1 MPGEKII
8 NKAKEIGLDPGLLYE
23 AVIDLSTEGLL
34 TASSINQAAGVL
46 LNDLGL
52 PEYFFAT
59 INKAALRKLL
69 KAIALSIKVEDGVI
83 RLHGR
88 VAPVDFD
95 QDKEPGTQR
104 VRIATAEIR
113 DTMERVMETQI
124 SGHRR
129 EYFYSPENGY
139 ATYII
144 RPETVADFA
153 EEDFKESRFL
163 FNVAGDYATTS
174 EATRQRHEQFLAQN
188 ADQAL
193 QLIEFYNLAETGETR
208 IMFNSDFERPQLP
221 ILRKILADYGFTIV
235 RACWEPYL
243 GKDAVPS
250 SICSIYI
257 LGELTRAKENEV
269 KTALRDFLSCPV
281 KSIDTLYLQGVFT
294 FDEMLFASNAVDFC
308 LMFIYQESENHLD
321 RELLEALSN
330 DDQRE
335 TFSKRLQS
343 SNRSI
348 YTPVLLEEAV
358 SNNPDLLK
366 MLYAIF
372 ADKFDPRVSQRLSDA
387 QLQLKEQEFKRLI
400 AARFIDTPLN
410 YDIFHFMF
418 RLITSTRK
426 TNFYKAEKRSFA
438 FRFDNDI
445 LDPLVYRQ
453 FVHGIFYVNGH
464 YACGTHLRAAD
475 ISRGGLR
482 MLRVNRA
489 NYQSTLDNAVLLNYA
504 LGPVA
509 QRLKH
514 KDICESD
521 AKGVVIPHPQY
532 ARYTLEA
539 LIDYTEGILDLMQP
553 DPQVVDYLGTPELIF
568 FGPDEGTAP
577 LMDAV
582 AENARKRGYRHW
594 RTITT
599 GKTIGIPHDAFGLL
613 DSGEAFGLF
622 DMDSQGVELQIEGKR
637 ELLTND
643 LQVIYDRIGDHIRT
657 SGLTTTGLMSVFRT
671 LIAHAGAQEKEL
683 NLMMTGGP
691 DGDLGANSILCYAG
705 KICLIVDGG
714 SVLFDPDGLDKVALR
729 KIALHRNSKPRAN
742 SLAFP
747 VEKLGKNGFKVP
759 IGSKNITLPDGRF
772 IEDGTLF
779 HRTFLT
785 DPANRALVEQ
795 ANIRAFTP
803 CGGFKDT
810 INHDNVEQFANLFQE
825 LRFIVEGANVFFDD
839 AARRYLAQN
848 TEIMQIK
855 DFSVNKGGVFSS
867 SVGEVLTAFLLQ
879 ERYEKVLIDDIEAR
893 WNLVRNIMDMVAEF
907 TRLETELLLAWHK
920 QDPSWPLFELSKLSS
935 EHIFSFQDSVANRL
949 PDILADDE
957 LVERVLQLYVPA
969 VLHEKLGLD
978 FIRATL
984 DTPELSAYRDAI
996 ITKKIA
1002 SMAFYRYGL
1011 EWKAYLQRAE
1021 KDLLLAI
1028 RSALQ

>member
-1 MPGEKII
+1 MPGEQII
-8 NKAKEIGLDPGLLYE
+8 DKAKAIGLDLGLLYE

-34 TASSINQAAGVL
+34 TARSINQAAGIL

-52 PEYFFAT
+52 PKHFFAT
-59 INKAALRKLL
+59 ISKAALRKLL
-69 KAIALSIKVEDGVI
+69 KAIALSIKVDDGI
-83 RLHGR
+83 IELHGR
-88 VAPVDFD
+88 VAPVEFD
-95 QDKEPGTQR
+95 QDKEPGSQR
-104 VRIATAEIR
+104 VRIATAETR
-113 DTMERVMETQI
+113 DAMERVLETQI
-124 SGHRR
+124 SGHQR
-129 EYFYSPENGY
+129 EYFYSPKNGY

-144 RPETVADFA
+144 RPETVADFT

-163 FNVAGDYATTS
+163 FNLIGDRAATS
-174 EATRQRHEQFLAQN
+174 ETTRQRHEQFLVRN

-193 QLIEFYNLAETGETR
+193 QLIEFYNLPETGETR

-221 ILRKILADYGFTIV
+221 ILRKLLADFGLTIV
-235 RACWEPYL
+235 RASWEPYL

-250 SICSIYI
+250 SVCSIYV
-257 LGELTRAKENEV
+257 LGELTRLRENEV
-269 KTALRDFLSCPV
+269 KTALRSFLGCPA
-281 KSIDTLYLQGVFT
+281 KTIDDHYLQGTLT
-294 FDEMLFASNAVDFC
+294 FEELLFASNAIDFC
-308 LMFIYQESENHLD
+308 LLFIYQESENHSD
-321 RELLEALSN
+321 RELLEALSTE
-330 DDQRE
+330 DQRE
-335 TFSKRLQS
+335 TFSKRIQS

-348 YTPVLLEEAV
+348 YTQALLDEAAY
-358 SNNPDLLK
+358 NNPDLLK
-366 MLYAIF
+366 MLYALF
-372 ADKFDPRVSQRLSDA
+372 ADKFDPKVNQRLSEA
-387 QLQLKEQEFKRLI
+387 QVQLKEQEFMRLI
-400 AARFIDTPLN
+400 AARFLDAPLN

-438 FRFDNDI
+438 FRFDSDV

-453 FVHGIFYVNGH
+453 FVHGVFFTSGH
-464 YACGTHLRAAD
+464 YSCGTHLRAAD

-489 NYQSTLDNAVLLNYA
+489 NYQSILANAVLLNYA

-514 KDICESD
+514 KDICESG

-553 DPQVVDYLGTPELIF
+553 DPQIVDYLGTPELIF

-577 LMDAV
+577 FMDAV

-622 DMDSQGVELQIEGKR
+622 DMDKEGVELQIEGKR

-643 LQVIYDRIGDHIRT
+643 LQVIYDRIGEKIST

-671 LIAHAGAQEKEL
+671 LIKHAGAKEEEL

-691 DGDLGANSILCYAG
+691 DGDLGANSILCYTG

-714 SVLFDPDGLDKVALR
+714 SVLFDPDGLDRVALR
-729 KIALHRNSKPRAN
+729 KIALQRNSKPRAN
-742 SLAFP
+742 TTAFP
-747 VEKLGKNGFKVP
+747 LDKLGKNGFMVT
-759 IGSKNITLPDGRF
+759 IGSKNLTLPDGRL

-785 DPANRALVEQ
+785 DPANRALIEQ
-795 ANIRAFTP
+795 ANIQAFIP

-810 INHDNVEQFANLFQE
+810 INRDNVAQFAKLFQE

-848 TEIMQIK
+848 TKVMQIK

-879 ERYEKVLIDDIEAR
+879 ERYEEVLIDDIEAR
-893 WNLVRNIMDMVAEF
+893 WGLVRNIMDMLEEF
-907 TRLETELLLAWHK
+907 TRLETTLLLSWHE
-920 QDPSWPLFELSKLSS
+920 QDKSQPLFELSKRSS
-935 EHIFSFQDSVANRL
+935 EQVFAFQDQLAERL
-949 PDILADDE
+949 PEILADKA
-957 LVERVLQLYVPA
+957 LVDRVLQLYVPA
-969 VLHEKLGLD
+969 ILHEKIGPD

-1002 SMAFYRYGL
+1002 SMAFYRHGL
-1011 EWKAYLQRAE
+1011 EWDKFLQRAK
-1021 KDLLLAI
+1021 KDLIKAV
-1028 RSALQ
+1028 SAALQ